1 MAAKYHSRAR
11 PLGLDHRPVALAAMV
26 EGLGVAWL
34 RSGARPLGPGGIVE
48 GRDRRRDVPR
58 GGNMGGVPPQAM
70 EPRTSGQ
77 SGLVR
82 LAKASPLAAGRA
94 AR

>member
-1 MAAKYHSRAR
+1 
-11 PLGLDHRPVALAAMV
+11 MV
-26 EGLGVAWL
+26 EDLGVAWL

-58 GGNMGGVPPQAM
+58 GGNMGGVLAASHGTPYF
-70 EPRTSGQ
+70 RQ